1 MVNTIG
7 SIKSG
12 KSRKG
17 SDVNAVVS
25 DTESEVK
32 MEAPRSTTRRS
43 RSSRRSSCSS
53 QNHIK
58 HFVEHNYHDHKY
70 DPVEYSVPSISMI
83 DEGSFPKRAGH
94 KGGVST
100 PFPEKLH
107 EMLETIDRE
116 GNNEVVGWQPHGR
129 CFVVHKPREF
139 VETIMPK
146 FFKQSKLTSFQRQL
160 NLYGFSRLT
169 AGPDRGGYYHEL
181 FIRGRSDLCA
191 RMVRTRV
198 KGNGSKAA
206 SSPSTEPNFYTMEP
220 CNGPVDDEQIH
231 PSVPNCSS
239 GSFVNDDEEG
249 SSEKACDE
257 LPLTMDEEELAEEFS
272 RTQTPEPTIVTSDDK
287 DPVMEEDPMT
297 PVSQSAPFWDDQEE
311 DDLGVISLEK
321 TIIDA
326 KFTSLPPIV
335 TPLQPATRKLV
346 SKDKFPPLLPSM
358 ASLEDISAMQEGL
371 EAHSGDQVFFEG
383 LPFHYL
389 ESKDIED
396 SLIHGETQCI

>member
-1 MVNTIG
+1 
-7 SIKSG
+7 
-12 KSRKG
+12 
-17 SDVNAVVS
+17 
-25 DTESEVK
+25 
-32 MEAPRSTTRRS
+32 
-43 RSSRRSSCSS
+43 
-53 QNHIK
+53 
-58 HFVEHNYHDHKY
+58 
-70 DPVEYSVPSISMI
+70 
-83 DEGSFPKRAGH
+83 
-94 KGGVST
+94 
-100 PFPEKLH
+100 
-107 EMLETIDRE
+107 
-116 GNNEVVGWQPHGR
+116 
-129 CFVVHKPREF
+129 
-139 VETIMPK
+139 
-146 FFKQSKLTSFQRQL
+146 
-160 NLYGFSRLT
+160 
-169 AGPDRGGYYHEL
+169 
-181 FIRGRSDLCA
+181 
-191 RMVRTRV
+191 
-198 KGNGSKAA
+198 
-206 SSPSTEPNFYTMEP
+206 MEP